1 MSIAIITGSA
11 GLVGSEASRHFS
23 SRGLDIVGID
33 NDMRAVF
40 FGAEA
45 STAWQREKLRQEIA
59 TYRHEFADIRDAEAI
74 QRIFRRYQRDIS
86 LVIHAAGQPS
96 HEWAALEPVTDFT
109 VNANGTLALLEAT
122 RLYAPKAVFIFT
134 STNKVYGDQPN
145 FLPLIE
151 GPQRWE
157 IHPSHPYRT
166 GIPESLS
173 IDATLHSLF
182 GASKLASDLM
192 VQEYGRYFGMR
203 TVCFRCGCLS
213 GPLHSGTE
221 LHGFLAYLMRCAV
234 TGAKYT
240 VFGYKGKQVRDN
252 IHSSDLVQ
260 AFDRFFEKPRSGEVY
275 NMGGG
280 CSSNCSLLEAI
291 AACEAIT
298 GREMNWEYS
307 PQNRKGDHIWYISDL
322 AKFRAHY
329 PNWSVRYDVRR
340 ILEQIFEE
348 NRDRWLDP
356 APVMA

>member
-11 GLVGSEASRHFS
+11 GLVGSEATRHFS

-33 NDMRAVF
+33 NDMRALF

-45 STAWQREKLRQEIA
+45 STLWQLERLRKEIR
-59 TYRHEFADIRDAEAI
+59 TYRHECADIRDSEAI
-74 QRIFRRYQRDIS
+74 QRIFKRYQRDIA
-86 LVIHAAGQPS
+86 LVIHTAGQPS
-96 HEWAALEPVTDFT
+96 HEWAALQPATDFT

-122 RLYAPKAVFIFT
+122 RLYAPEAVFIFT
-134 STNKVYGDQPN
+134 SSNKVYGDQPN
-145 FLPLIE
+145 FLPLVE
-151 GPQRWE
+151 GPERWE

-182 GASKLASDLM
+182 GVSKLASDLL
-192 VQEYGRYFGMR
+192 VQEYGKYFGMR
-203 TVCFRCGCLS
+203 TVCFRCGCLT

-221 LHGFLAYLMRCAV
+221 LHGFLAYLMRCAI

-252 IHSSDLVQ
+252 IHSSDLVR

-280 CSSNCSLLEAI
+280 RMSNCSLLEAI
-291 AACEAIT
+291 RACEAIT
-298 GREMNWEYS
+298 GRDMNWEYA

-329 PNWSVRYDVRR
+329 PDWSVRYDVPR

-348 NRDRWLDP
+348 NRDRWLAQ